1 VGPLLFAFGSAL
13 GAALA
18 WFAGLDRR
26 SRSTGFALNGIACG
40 LLGALTWLSRGTHV
54 PAAEVG
60 YGLLSTAAPLTLCVT
75 DLRAVAGLA
84 EMSAVVRR
92 FAATLA
98 LALVSG
104 ISCATLGFVS
114 MEGASQISTKVNEG
128 KSADHPIVRSLQG
141 WQAPGAVSSRR
152 L

>member
-1 VGPLLFAFGSAL
+1 LGSLLFALGSAL

-18 WFAGLDRR
+18 WLAGLGRP

-40 LLGALTWLSRGTHV
+40 LLGALTWASRGTNS
-54 PAAEVG
+54 PAIQVG
-60 YGLLSTAAPLTLCVT
+60 FGLLTTAAPLTLCVT
-75 DLRAVAGLA
+75 QLRAVPTLGG
-84 EMSAVVRR
+84 MSSVVRR

-114 MEGASQISTKVNEG
+114 VESVSEIRIKENEG
-128 KSADHPIVRSLQG
+128 KPIDNPIMTSLQG
-141 WQAPGAVSSRR
+141 LKAPSAVVYHR

>member
-1 VGPLLFAFGSAL
+1 MGPLLFAFGSAL

-40 LLGALTWLSRGTHV
+40 LLGALTWLSRGTNV
-54 PAAEVG
+54 AAAEFG
-60 YGLLSTAAPLTLCVT
+60 YGLLGTAAPLTLCLT
-75 DLRAVAGLA
+75 NLRAVAGLS

-92 FAATLA
+92 FAGTLA
-98 LALVSG
+98 LAMVSG

-128 KSADHPIVRSLQG
+128 KSVDDPIGTSLHSLP
-141 WQAPGAVSSRR
+141 APGAVVCSR